1 MLLYNK
7 HLLTNTHGMNLIPF
21 CLGTPVLGR
30 KLTLRKETIKALEVR
45 RNSVMAERRKSH
57 MKTLG
62 AHNGLTVGN
71 NNNNRSHRSSTAGVF
86 DRTPVGQINRAYESE
101 DELDTRNSVRLQ
113 NIASRNSV
121 SWQDSEKGRRN
132 SINQHL

>member
-1 MLLYNK
+1 ME
-7 HLLTNTHGMNLIPF
+7 
-21 CLGTPVLGR
+21 CLCSGTPVLGR

-45 RNSVMAERRKSH
+45 RNSVMAERRKSQ

-62 AHNGLTVGN
+62 AHNGLPVGN
-71 NNNNRSHRSSTAGVF
+71 NNNSRSHRSSTAGVF
-86 DRTPVGQINRAYESE
+86 DRPPLGHVNKGYDSDE
-101 DELDTRNSVRLQ
+101 ELDTRNSVRLQ

-121 SWQDSEKGRRN
+121 SWQDPELGRRN

>member
-1 MLLYNK
+1 
-7 HLLTNTHGMNLIPF
+7 
-21 CLGTPVLGR
+21 
-30 KLTLRKETIKALEVR
+30 
-45 RNSVMAERRKSH
+45 

-62 AHNGLTVGN
+62 AHNGLAVGN
-71 NNNNRSHRSSTAGVF
+71 NNNNRSNRSSTVGVF
-86 DRTPVGQINRAYESE
+86 DRTPVGQINRAFESD

-121 SWQDSEKGRRN
+121 SWQDPDKGRRN

>member
-1 MLLYNK
+1 
-7 HLLTNTHGMNLIPF
+7 
-21 CLGTPVLGR
+21 
-30 KLTLRKETIKALEVR
+30 
-45 RNSVMAERRKSH
+45 MAERRKSH

-62 AHNGLTVGN
+62 AHNGLNVGN
-71 NNNNRSHRSSTAGVF
+71 NNNNNRSNRSSTAGVF
-86 DRTPVGQINRAYESE
+86 DRAPVGQINRAYESE

-121 SWQDSEKGRRN
+121 SWQDPEKGRRN

>member
-1 MLLYNK
+1 MVFQNDVQK
-7 HLLTNTHGMNLIPF
+7 PNIEIMSDFT
-21 CLGTPVLGR
+21 GTPVLGR

-45 RNSVMAERRKSH
+45 RNSVMAERRKSQ

-62 AHNGLTVGN
+62 AHNGLPTN
-71 NNNNRSHRSSTAGVF
+71 NNSRSHRSSTAGLF
-86 DRTPVGQINRAYESE
+86 DRANGGQVNRAFESDE
-101 DELDTRNSVRLQ
+101 DMDTRNSVRLQ

-121 SWQDSEKGRRN
+121 SWQDPEVGRRN

>member
-1 MLLYNK
+1 VRV
-7 HLLTNTHGMNLIPF
+7 
-21 CLGTPVLGR
+21 CSGTPVLGR

-45 RNSVMAERRKSH
+45 RNSVMAERRKSQ

-62 AHNGLTVGN
+62 AHNGLSVGSN
-71 NNNNRSHRSSTAGVF
+71 NNSRGHRSSTAGVF
-86 DRTPVGQINRAYESE
+86 DRPPGGQVNRGYESE
-101 DELDTRNSVRLQ
+101 EDLDTRNSVRLQ

-121 SWQDSEKGRRN
+121 SWQDPEISRRN

>member
-1 MLLYNK
+1 MSERV
-7 HLLTNTHGMNLIPF
+7 
-21 CLGTPVLGR
+21 CSGTPVLGR

-45 RNSVMAERRKSH
+45 RNSVMAERRKSQ

-62 AHNGLTVGN
+62 ANNGLSVGSNSN
-71 NNNNRSHRSSTAGVF
+71 NSRGHRSSTAGVF
-86 DRTPVGQINRAYESE
+86 DRPLGGQVNRAYDSE
-101 DELDTRNSVRLQ
+101 DDLDTRNSVRLQ

-121 SWQDSEKGRRN
+121 SWQDPEISRRN

>member
-1 MLLYNK
+1 
-7 HLLTNTHGMNLIPF
+7 
-21 CLGTPVLGR
+21 
-30 KLTLRKETIKALEVR
+30 
-45 RNSVMAERRKSH
+45 MAERRKSH

-62 AHNGLTVGN
+62 AHNGLPVV

-86 DRTPVGQINRAYESE
+86 DRAPAGQINRAYESE

-121 SWQDSEKGRRN
+121 SWQDPEKVRRN

>member
-1 MLLYNK
+1 
-7 HLLTNTHGMNLIPF
+7 
-21 CLGTPVLGR
+21 
-30 KLTLRKETIKALEVR
+30 
-45 RNSVMAERRKSH
+45 MAERRKSH

-62 AHNGLTVGN
+62 AHNGLTVGNN

-113 NIASRNSV
+113 NIASRNTV
-121 SWQDSEKGRRN
+121 SWQDPDKGRRN